1 MSILG
6 GVTEE
11 GYPIVSIMHLQAEE
25 PRLRD
30 HLTHNALE
38 FHWFTYVV
46 LVKYLQFIFLTV

>member
-11 GYPIVSIMHLQAEE
+11 GHPIVSITHLQAEE

-30 HLTHNALE
+30 HLTRNALE
-38 FHWFTYVV
+38 CHWFTYVV
-46 LVKYLQFIFLTV
+46 LGKYVQFIFLTV